1 MILWYSVAQAYQPS
15 RLSSLA
21 TLASVHAY
29 REFQNPALTRLDH
42 PLFAP
47 PCVEHVHT
55 TFLPAQDDVS
65 HPDSERELVLRVG
78 FGIET

>member
-1 MILWYSVAQAYQPS
+1 VK
-15 RLSSLA
+15 
-21 TLASVHAY
+21 
-29 REFQNPALTRLDH
+29 
-42 PLFAP
+42 
-47 PCVEHVHT
+47 HVHT